1 MVSQGRSESSED
13 PPYRVPARE
22 ESNPAANSNSITLGL
37 VPAPEMP
44 EKVACE
50 LANELPELLKSRIDE
65 QVSWHVEVVT
75 DPLTGASSD
84 APQILDETEKI
95 MRDREW
101 ELAICITDLPI
112 HRAKQVVV
120 ADASSERG
128 VGRTSFPPLG
138 VSWLQSR
145 LREATLQLV
154 NEMYAEEQNSGGNVG
169 AEAGERD
176 TSEGDGAS
184 TTARVRGEGP
194 RQLLG
199 NRLTERLSP
208 IKRIT
213 PDESDSEVDVRF
225 VAPRISGRIR
235 LLAGMVLANRPWSI
249 FPAFKS
255 VIALAFATGA
265 YGLIFP
271 TLWLLSDSFGS
282 PRFVA
287 LMIMAIAAM
296 VFWIIV
302 SHSLWEKP
310 SDEGSRYLASLYNA
324 ATALTL
330 SVAVVLY
337 YIVLFVLF
345 LVAVLV
351 FVPAGL
357 LQSQLGHSV
366 SLINYMALAWLA
378 CSVATIAGAL
388 GAGLE
393 SDETVRNATYGYR
406 QRKRAEKRQED
417 TPQGE
422 THG

>member
-1 MVSQGRSESSED
+1 MAGKERAESSED
-13 PPYRVPARE
+13 APYRVPAQE
-22 ESNPAANSNSITLGL
+22 SSNPAANPNSITLGL

-44 EKVACE
+44 EKVAYE
-50 LANELPELLKSRIDE
+50 LADELPELLKRRIDDQLFWNIE
-65 QVSWHVEVVT
+65 IVT
-75 DPLTGASSD
+75 DPLIGAGSD
-84 APQILDETEKI
+84 APQILEETEKI
-95 MRDREW
+95 LRHREW

-112 HRAKQVVV
+112 HRGKQVVV

-128 VGRTSFPPLG
+128 VGRISFPPLG

-145 LREATLQLV
+145 LREATLQIV
-154 NEMYAEEQNSGGNVG
+154 NEMYVQEPKSDRDDR
-169 AEAGERD
+169 AEAEERD
-176 TSEGDGAS
+176 TAEGDSSSA
-184 TTARVRGEGP
+184 TARVRGEGP

-213 PDESDSEVDVRF
+213 PDKSDSEVDVRF
-225 VAPRISGRIR
+225 VAPRVSGRIR

-287 LMIMAIAAM
+287 LMVMAIAAM
-296 VFWIIV
+296 VFWIII

-337 YIVLFVLF
+337 YITRVVPYTTGNKYPPDLKNPQPSRSGGCDGHYHSHHLLPLRRLLESHPSPRRSSGTPLQRRSDDRAPGGSSPLFRQHREGPL
-345 LVAVLV
+345 
-351 FVPAGL
+351 
-357 LQSQLGHSV
+357 V
-366 SLINYMALAWLA
+366 SL
-378 CSVATIAGAL
+378 
-388 GAGLE
+388 
-393 SDETVRNATYGYR
+393 
-406 QRKRAEKRQED
+406 
-417 TPQGE
+417 
-422 THG
+422 